1 MFLWF
6 AGLAFVIVASVFASP
21 LIDYRLV
28 VLGAT
33 MPVIEMIYN
42 GPWVMHSLA
51 APVALMI
58 LVMLVFSGK
67 RLRQRRWLGLP
78 IGMFLYL
85 FLDRAWTKTDVF
97 WWPISGINRNNSE
110 IPTWESPL
118 IIIVMEII
126 GAIAIIY
133 SVRKYKL
140 LVKNNRLL
148 FLRTGHI
155 QREAMKSGQ

>member
-33 MPVIEMIYN
+33 MPVIEMIFN

-67 RLRQRRWLGLP
+67 GS
-78 IGMFLYL
+78 
-85 FLDRAWTKTDVF
+85 V
-97 WWPISGINRNNSE
+97 SE
-110 IPTWESPL
+110 DGW
-118 IIIVMEII
+118 
-126 GAIAIIY
+126 GF
-133 SVRKYKL
+133 R
-140 LVKNNRLL
+140 
-148 FLRTGHI
+148 
-155 QREAMKSGQ
+155 